1 MEEGVVVRLSAGR
14 SNIPGTGSTSGYLF
28 MFQLPPVYFER
39 LLESFLDIVIAV
51 DRRGQIIFYNDGAS
65 KTLGY
70 TAAEVRDSNERVML
84 YPDVTE
90 ARRVLNALR
99 NDEFGQKG
107 QVKNF
112 ETTLVAK
119 NGEHIPV
126 SFSGSLIYDEQGE
139 EVGSIGF
146 HRVLREIHLP
156 PEYFE
161 RLLENSLDIVIAVD
175 RKGQIIF
182 YNDGAHQTLGY
193 TSAEIHGKRVWPT
206 VYPGLEEARRVMN
219 AMRSGEEGEKGKV
232 KNFETTLVC
241 KNGEHIPAAISG
253 SLIYDAG
260 GYEIGSVGFLKDLRE
275 IRRRDQLATLGE
287 LAVGLAH
294 RINNPLEVIFNNLDV
309 LNKHMAHSF
318 PDEEYVVQEE
328 RVESI
333 QRELLKIRKI
343 ITRIDEM
350 AQEERYATTE
360 YIHGSRMADLG
371 HDEKDDPI
379 IAPHHA
385 SRKEPTQDLAGLTIL
400 VVDDDLGVCYSL
412 RDVLQEE
419 GAQIEV
425 ATGGLQALNILTG
438 RKVDIVVSDVVM
450 PDLDGYDLYMEVRER
465 FPETPVVLMTAYFF
479 DKDHVIKR
487 SKLEGLKEVIFKKP
501 VDPDKLK
508 EIILQR
514 CRPEQAA
521 D

>member
-1 MEEGVVVRLSAGR
+1 
-14 SNIPGTGSTSGYLF
+14 
-28 MFQLPPVYFER
+28 
-39 LLESFLDIVIAV
+39 
-51 DRRGQIIFYNDGAS
+51 
-65 KTLGY
+65 
-70 TAAEVRDSNERVML
+70 ML
-84 YPDVTE
+84 YPDLAE

-99 NDEFGQKG
+99 GDEFGQKG

-139 EVGSIGF
+139 EIGSIGF
-146 HRVLREIHLP
+146 HRDLREIHLP

-161 RLLENSLDIVIAVD
+161 RLLESSLDIVIAVD
-175 RKGQIIF
+175 RKGQVIF
-182 YNDGAHQTLGY
+182 YNDGAHQTLDY
-193 TSAEIHGKRVWPT
+193 TAAEIHGKRVWPT
-206 VYPGLEEARRVMN
+206 VYPSLEEARRVMN
-219 AMRSGEEGEKGKV
+219 AMRGDEGGEKGKI
-232 KNFETTLVC
+232 KNFETVLVC
-241 KNGEHIPAAISG
+241 KNGEQIPAAISG
-253 SLIYDAG
+253 SLIHDVE
-260 GYEIGSVGFLKDLRE
+260 GYEVGSVGFLKDLRE

-309 LNKHMAHSF
+309 LNKHMAHTFS
-318 PDEEYVVQEE
+318 DEEYVVQEE

-350 AQEERYATTE
+350 AHGERYDTTE
-360 YIHGSRMADLG
+360 YLHGSRMADLG
-371 HDEKDDPI
+371 QDERDEWDERDDPLI
-379 IAPHHA
+379 GPHHVSHKKPA
-385 SRKEPTQDLAGLTIL
+385 QDLAGLTIL

-419 GAQIEV
+419 GAQIAV

-438 RKVDIVVSDVVM
+438 RKVDIVISDVVM

-508 EIILQR
+508 NIILQR
-514 CRPEQAA
+514 CRPDQASLPA
-521 D
+521 EEKS